1 MGKNGSDAL
10 KDIIPPMRRAVA
22 RALEG
27 RPLMGIEVPEAAGGR
42 ISSWLHRAPQ
52 NRAEAPDRTASQDQA
67 AQQGSAGVAGGRT
80 AAVFELHGG
89 GFALGDVRK
98 GDALRTWIA
107 HRYGVNVV
115 GVGYRLAPEHPWPA
129 ALDDVIETLEYFAG
143 HADEYGMDPDAFYLV
158 GYSAGANLALATCL
172 KLQERDDLAF
182 RIRGMA
188 LHYPFLDAAVDPA
201 SLGTGGE
208 DIPAEMME
216 AFNRWYAVDNDPRNP
231 LISPLFASDG
241 QLAALPRVVQY
252 PVAGDALRPSAEALH
267 ARLAAAG
274 CDCSLQVV
282 EGAYHGYIEDA
293 ENLAVYRATSL
304 PETGAARP
312 SGFAQVA
319 AESMA
324 ESLDALL
331 GRPVSDVPFRPDRA
345 DEDARAFAADAAGE
359 VRR

>member
-1 MGKNGSDAL
+1 MANSGSDAL
-10 KDIIPPMRRAVA
+10 KSIIPPMRRAVS
-22 RALEG
+22 RILDGQSRFGE
-27 RPLMGIEVPEAAGGR
+27 EVTDAAGGR
-42 ISSWLHRAPQ
+42 ISCWVNA
-52 NRAEAPDRTASQDQA
+52 APDVAAHRRDASDA
-67 AQQGSAGVAGGRT
+67 VSNASAESRPSAS
-80 AAVFELHGG
+80 ALAPAVFELHGG
-89 GFALGDVRK
+89 GFALGDARK
-98 GDALRTWIA
+98 GDALRAWIA

-115 GVGYRLAPEHPWPA
+115 GVGYRLAPENPWPA
-129 ALDDVIETLEYFAG
+129 ALDDVIEAIEHFAL
-143 HADEYGMDPDAFYLV
+143 HAGEYGMDPDEFYLV

-172 KLQERDDLAF
+172 KLQEREGLAS
-182 RIRGMA
+182 RIQGLA
-188 LHYPFLDAAVDPA
+188 LHYPFLDAAVDPF
-201 SLGTGGE
+201 SLPMGSE
-208 DIPAEMME
+208 DIPSEMME

-304 PETGAARP
+304 PETVAARP

-319 AESMA
+319 AESSVIA
-324 ESLDALL
+324 RSTAL
-331 GRPVSDVPFRPDRA
+331 PSS
-345 DEDARAFAADAAGE
+345 
-359 VRR
+359 